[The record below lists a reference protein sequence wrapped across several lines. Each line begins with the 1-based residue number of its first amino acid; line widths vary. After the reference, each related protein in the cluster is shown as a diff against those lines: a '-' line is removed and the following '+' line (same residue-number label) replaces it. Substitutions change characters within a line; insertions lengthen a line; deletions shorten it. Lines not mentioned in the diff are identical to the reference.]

1 MIVFKDVIKTY
12 KSAKLNDFRLNYI
25 INIMSRYN
33 EVTFYPSISSRVTV
47 TQSSVFKMLSRW
59 IIIDRETLLWFIP
72 MVVIIIMCWILIK
85 FPDIDASDMNNFSI
99 FLSITL

>member
-1 MIVFKDVIKTY
+1 MIVFKDVIKAY

-25 INIMSRYN
+25 INIISRYN

-72 MVVIIIMCWILIK
+72 IVVIIMMCLILIK
-85 FPDIDASDMNNFSI
+85 FLDINAYFVINYKY
-99 FLSITL
+99 L

>member
-12 KSAKLNDFRLNYI
+12 KSAKLHDFCLNYI

-72 MVVIIIMCWILIK
+72 IVVIIMMCLILIK
-85 FPDIDASDMNNFSI
+85 FLVINAYFVINYKY
-99 FLSITL
+99 L

>member
-1 MIVFKDVIKTY
+1 MIVFKDVIKAY

-72 MVVIIIMCWILIK
+72 IVVIIMMCLIQIK
-85 FPDIDASDMNNFSI
+85 FLEINAYFVINYKY
-99 FLSITL
+99 L

>member
-1 MIVFKDVIKTY
+1 MIVLVDVIKTY
-12 KSAKLNDFRLNYI
+12 KSAKLNDFCLNYI

-72 MVVIIIMCWILIK
+72 IVVIIMMCLMLIK
-85 FPDIDASDMNNFSI
+85 FLVIETYFVINYKY
-99 FLSITL
+99 L

>member
-1 MIVFKDVIKTY
+1 MIVLKDVIKTY

-25 INIMSRYN
+25 INIISRYN

-72 MVVIIIMCWILIK
+72 IVVIIMMCLILIK
-85 FPDIDASDMNNFSI
+85 FLVINAYFVINYKY
-99 FLSITL
+99 L